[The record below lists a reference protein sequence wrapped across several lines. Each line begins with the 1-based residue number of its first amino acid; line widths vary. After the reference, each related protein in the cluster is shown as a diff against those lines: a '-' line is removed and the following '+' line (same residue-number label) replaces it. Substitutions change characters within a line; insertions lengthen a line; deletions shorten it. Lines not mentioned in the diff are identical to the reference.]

1 MKKLV
6 APQGLRIDF
15 TPSEKQLI
23 LWNALQ
29 PNRCDKCGGTLEIRK
44 VGVDSKGMAKYDAV
58 CTKCGNND
66 IPEMILGGGS
76 AGGGKMISLN
86 STVCTPFGF
95 RPLKDMKVGDIISN
109 PTTGKQQRIIWIH
122 PMGKF
127 PFYRINFS
135 DKTSVECS
143 EGHLWRAHQSK
154 KKSKLSKYNPEHFK
168 EYGDDRIWTA
178 KSIYEWYE
186 KKKTGVNKDAHLI
199 IPLTKPVEFT
209 ISGRSRIVDPYVL
222 GALIGDGCIADSVID
237 KGYVEFTTMDQ
248 EIVDRF
254 IAAGYDMSNW
264 HQKQNSRAKGYYIR
278 DKKLIED
285 LRKLGVIGKKSQ
297 NHFIPQR
304 YMYATINER
313 IQLMQGLMD
322 TDGYVD
328 SRGHM
333 SYTTTS
339 QQLAKDVAFVV
350 RSLGGFAT
358 ITSDIGQYRN
368 EFGEKILCSQTWT
381 VQFRTKMNPDL
392 CGLTRKKE
400 RARYDFNGGY
410 SEPGKSI
417 DSVEYIGEQESF
429 CISVS
434 DPSGLYIVDDFTV
447 THNSYIGSAWLIS
460 SCMRFDNMLFVVAR
474 KTIKVLLTSTW
485 LTIQKILREWGLK
498 EDENYHI
505 NNQYNYIDFWN
516 GSRIM
521 ALGLEPVL
529 SDPEWTWLG
538 SIEISG
544 AFIDEASE
552 VLEKGVEVLA
562 SRIRHRINETFIVGK
577 LYMSCNPHRGWLR
590 RTFVLD
596 DDDLPVVLPK
606 GYRYIPFGLNDNPV
620 ESFVA
625 VYSKRLDNIKDKA
638 TRNRLKYGDWR
649 ITADN
654 KEAAYWNFDQEIHEV
669 SKLREVCYDP
679 LKPLILSF
687 DFNVLPYMT
696 CEVSQVDYEKKEYY
710 NLFEF
715 IGLPEA
721 KTNNTPA
728 FCRMVVKKLKAL
740 SHLSGLI
747 ITGDPAGRARSTQTE
762 DGVNNFT
769 IAQKALLEGIGGN
782 VMCRL
787 FDKQPSQITRLDFEN
802 SVFGGYDDWKVM
814 VDSRCTRL
822 ITDFIYQQKN
832 ADGTKQKKKVIL
844 PTGGRGEQY
853 GHASDCFDYAICYFL
868 GDSFS
873 RYQKA
878 DIPIVTTV
886 SDDMEVYNQF
896 DY

>member
-76 AGGGKMISLN
+76 AGGGKALSLD
-86 STVCTPFGF
+86 SEIVTPFGL
-95 RPLKDMKVGDIISN
+95 RKLSGIKVGDIISSVD
-109 PTTGKQQRIIWIH
+109 GGLQRVIYLH
-122 PMGKF
+122 PIEERDY
-127 PFYRINFS
+127 YRIYFVDGTHIDCS
-135 DKTSVECS
+135 DN
-143 EGHLWRAHQSK
+143 HLWKLHESRKKLKRA
-154 KKSKLSKYNPEHFK
+154 KLSGKDN
-168 EYGDDRIWTA
+168 DTIWTA
-178 KSIYEWYE
+178 TMIYEWYQRKE
-186 KKKTGVNKDAHLI
+186 KEGMYKGMNLI
-199 IPLTKPVEFT
+199 IPIPKPVQFT
-209 ISGRSRIVDPYVL
+209 TGCHGPKIDPYVL
-222 GALIGDGCIADSVID
+222 GALIGDGYMNSAAGESNYIR
-237 KGYVEFTTMDQ
+237 FTTMDD

-254 IAAGYDMSNW
+254 KQAGYNMSN
-264 HQKQNSRAKGYYIR
+264 SRIKTENNARDYYINSQQLTDYLR
-278 DKKLIED
+278 RYGLAYCKSQDLFIPKDYKFSTIED
-285 LRKLGVIGKKSQ
+285 R
-297 NHFIPQR
+297 
-304 YMYATINER
+304 IN
-313 IQLMQGLMD
+313 LMQGLMD

-328 SRGHM
+328 DRGHL

-339 QQLAKDVAFVV
+339 KQLAEDVAFIV
-350 RSLGGFAT
+350 RSLGGVAT
-358 ITSDIGQYRN
+358 ITKGKAGYKKNGEYIQCSDAYDVYI
-368 EFGEKILCSQTWT
+368 K
-381 VQFRTKMNPDL
+381 TKMNPDL

-400 RARYDFNGGY
+400 RARYEYNGGA
-410 SEPGKSI
+410 SELGKRI
-417 DSVEYIGEQESF
+417 IGCEYIGKKVGR
-429 CISVS
+429 CITVN
-434 DPSGLYIVDDFTV
+434 DPSGLFMTNDFTV

-873 RYQKA
+873 RYQKT